1 MWGDVMALIL
11 ALMLVTGFGVVMVLV
26 FINALWFMQN
36 DGKTDRGREDLL
48 RKNKGDAS

>member
-26 FINALWFMQN
+26 FINALWFLQN

-48 RKNKGDAS
+48 RTDKRNTP

>member
-26 FINALWFMQN
+26 FINALWFLQN

-48 RKNKGDAS
+48 RTDKRDTP

>member
-26 FINALWFMQN
+26 FINALWFLQN

-48 RKNKGDAS
+48 RANKGDAP

>member
-11 ALMLVTGFGVVMVLV
+11 ALMLVTGFGVVVVLV
-26 FINALWFMQN
+26 FINALWFLQN

-48 RKNKGDAS
+48 RADKGDTP